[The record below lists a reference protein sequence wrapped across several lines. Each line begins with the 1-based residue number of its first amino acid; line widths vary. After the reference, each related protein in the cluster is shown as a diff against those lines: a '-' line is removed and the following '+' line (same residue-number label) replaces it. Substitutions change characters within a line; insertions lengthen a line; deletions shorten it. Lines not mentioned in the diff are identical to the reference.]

1 MSYIDHIKDLLLN
14 EKERLQTSNKFKAC
28 NALVEILEDEINNFS
43 YENESD
49 ITYLFSLF
57 DELANLIGDNQN
69 IRKNLYERF
78 IFIHNNIRT
87 ILHSNKP
94 QNSKERSKYKLL
106 CNVLNKMENTLL
118 RIYIENPVDYD
129 PNKEE
134 FIDHI
139 IFKLKYY
146 NFVENSLTRFPYL
159 SNSIDKNDI
168 PLIERVLDGYLS
180 SLHTYLSKPNLGP
193 LDDLIYFDKVFSF
206 LVKSTNKYNKKLL
219 IEKIKD
225 FAKNEE
231 CITSRHK
238 EKLSFYTNNAI
249 DVILGIENE
258 EDISYLNYKYEI
270 HDNFKEAHK
279 LEAKNIILRN
289 KDIGPISTDRK
300 IYTFDCE
307 GAKELDD
314 GLSITYEDGI
324 YHLGVHIADPGSYI
338 DDNSILMDEAKRRT
352 TSIYMDDD
360 CIPLY
365 LLELS
370 GDLMSLNTGKKTHCM
385 SYYFDIDARNG
396 NLINFDIK
404 NEICEIAGNLS
415 YSSFDECLKNG
426 TGSDELAEI
435 VYHLSNISPI
445 LKRVYNENELYEQ
458 FHGNQDKSIGSSIVE
473 SAMIYTNHHV
483 AKKFDE
489 FDLPF
494 LYRCHHIEEED
505 IIKLDRLQSLLKEND
520 ENKIANNI
528 DMIKRLM
535 PVAYYSRKN
544 VGHFGLGTKYYSHST
559 SPLRRLADNLVNECI
574 KKFILNPYTKDD
586 VKKMEDKLDETAE
599 IINNKRRSI
608 DDYQIQYQKVLAKKN
623 NIV

>member
-1 MSYIDHIKDLLLN
+1 MSYTDHVKNLLINDKDELKN
-14 EKERLQTSNKFKAC
+14 SNKFKAC
-28 NALVEILEDEINNFS
+28 NAMVDILEDEINNFS
-43 YENESD
+43 YDSD
-49 ITYLFSLF
+49 NDVTYLFSLF
-57 DELANLIGDNQN
+57 NELAVLIGDNQN

-94 QNSKERSKYKLL
+94 QNNKESSRYKLL
-106 CNVLNKMENTLL
+106 CNILNKMENTLL

-134 FIDHI
+134 FIDYI

-168 PLIERVLDGYLS
+168 PLIERVLDSYLS

-193 LDDLIYFDKVFSF
+193 LDDLIYFDKVFAF
-206 LVKSTNKYNKKLL
+206 LVKSTNKYNKNLL
-219 IEKIKD
+219 IEKIND
-225 FAKNEE
+225 FARNEE
-231 CITSRHK
+231 CLTSRHK
-238 EKLSFYTNNAI
+238 EKLSFFTNNAI
-249 DVILGIENE
+249 DTILGVENE
-258 EDISYLNYKYEI
+258 ENISYLNYKYEI

-289 KDIGPISTDRK
+289 KDIDPISTNRK
-300 IYTFDCE
+300 IYTFDCD

-324 YHLGVHIADPGSYI
+324 YHLGVHIADPGGYI
-338 DDNSILMDEAKRRT
+338 DENSILMDEAKRRT
-352 TSIYMDDD
+352 TSIYIGDS

-370 GDLMSLNTGKKTHCM
+370 GDLMSLNTNKKTYCM

-404 NEICEIAGNLS
+404 NEICEIASNLT
-415 YSSFDECLKNG
+415 YDDLDECLKNG
-426 TGSDELAEI
+426 TGSDEFAET

-458 FHGNQDKSIGSSIVE
+458 FHGNMDKSIGSSIVE
-473 SAMIYTNHHV
+473 SAMIYTNHQV
-483 AKKFDE
+483 AKRFHE
-489 FDLPF
+489 LDLPF
-494 LYRCHHIEEED
+494 LYRCHQISEED
-505 IIKLDRLQSLLKEND
+505 IIKLDRLQNQLKENYD
-520 ENKIANNI
+520 NKIANNI
-528 DMIKRLM
+528 DMIKRLI
-535 PVAYYSRKN
+535 PVAYYTRKN
-544 VGHFGLGTKYYSHST
+544 VGHFGLGTDYYSHST

-608 DDYQIQYQKVLAKKN
+608 DDYQVQYQKILSKKKKE
-623 NIV
+623 I